1 MMKFPYFNAFKLTLM
16 SPLWIAVIVIVV
28 IVFFLIIVYN
38 NLASKRILVREAWS
52 GIGTFLQQR
61 NDLIPNLV
69 ETVKGYALHES
80 TTLENVVKW
89 RNKAVSATST
99 SDKMEANNKMNE
111 ALVDFFAVAE
121 QYPDLKANSNF
132 LSLQSDLK
140 EMEVSINQS
149 RRYYNGAVRNFNQA
163 VAVFPSNII
172 AGMFGFTAEPF
183 FEEEPASRT
192 IPKVSFS

>member
-1 MMKFPYFNAFKLTLM
+1 M
-16 SPLWIAVIVIVV
+16 SPLWIIIIVIIAVAL
-28 IVFFLIIVYN
+28 FLIFIYN
-38 NLASKRILVREAWS
+38 NLTKKRILVREGWS

-61 NDLIPNLV
+61 NDMIPNLV

-89 RNKAVSATST
+89 RNRAVSAISNTE
-99 SDKMEANNKMNE
+99 KMEASNKINE

-121 QYPDLKANSNF
+121 QYPDLKANANF
-132 LSLQSDLK
+132 LSLQADLK

-149 RRYYNGAVRNFNQA
+149 RRYYNGAVRDYNQS
-163 VAVFPSNII
+163 VAVFPNNLI
-172 AGMFGFTAEPF
+172 AGMFGFSPEPF
-183 FEEEPASRT
+183 FEEEPGSRS

>member
-1 MMKFPYFNAFKLTLM
+1 M
-16 SPLWIAVIVIVV
+16 SPFWIAVIVIVV
-28 IVFFLIIVYN
+28 IAFFLIMIYN

-69 ETVKGYALHES
+69 ETVKGYAVHES

-89 RNKAVSATST
+89 RNKAVSATSA
-99 SDKMEANNKMNE
+99 SDKMEASNKMNE

-172 AGMFGFTAEPF
+172 AGMFGFNAEPF
-183 FEEEPASRT
+183 FEEEPGSRA